1 MRVGGERVTLALAS
15 APKMTIYGLMSAL
28 PALIKQQVE
37 RSALVSY
44 MTTGM
49 RMLTENTAH
58 LVNGGK
64 YLSVSYNDMINPPP
78 EETRTADEI
87 IDHMKKKL
95 AKAGE
100 K

>member
-1 MRVGGERVTLALAS
+1 
-15 APKMTIYGLMSAL
+15 
-28 PALIKQQVE
+28 
-37 RSALVSY
+37 
-44 MTTGM
+44 
-49 RMLTENTAH
+49 MLTENTAH

-87 IDHMKKKL
+87 IDQMKKKL

-100 K
+100 E

>member
-1 MRVGGERVTLALAS
+1 MTLALAS
-15 APKMTIYGLMSAL
+15 APQMSVYGLMSVL
-28 PALIKQQVE
+28 PALIRQQTE
-37 RSALVSY
+37 RSALITY
-44 MTTGM
+44 MTTGL
-49 RMLTENTAH
+49 RMLTENSAH
-58 LVNGGK
+58 LVSGGK

>member
-1 MRVGGERVTLALAS
+1 MTLALAS
-15 APKMTIYGLMSAL
+15 APKLTVYGLMSAL
-28 PALIKQQVE
+28 PALVKQQVE

-49 RMLTENTAH
+49 RMVTENTAH

-64 YLSVSYNDMINPPP
+64 YLCVSFDEVINPPP
-78 EETRTADEI
+78 PETRTADEI
-87 IDHMKKKL
+87 IAHMKNKL

-100 K
+100 H